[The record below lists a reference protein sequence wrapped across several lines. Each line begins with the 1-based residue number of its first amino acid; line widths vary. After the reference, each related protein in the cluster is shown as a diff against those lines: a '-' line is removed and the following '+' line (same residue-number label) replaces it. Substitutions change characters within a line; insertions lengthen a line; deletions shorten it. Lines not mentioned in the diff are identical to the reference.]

1 MATYEEIY
9 GKRVKEFNSDP
20 TLDSSYEGQVWYN
33 TGDGVLKS
41 VVNFSAFISGGS
53 LNTQRSQAAGAG
65 TKTAGL
71 TIGGTQPSS
80 TAPSRTNG
88 NKTESYNGL
97 AYTNE
102 TNCPLYKRQGSG
114 LGTQT
119 AALFFGGYDD
129 PQGYEATSAEFD
141 GTNWT
146 SGGTYPSDISNQGG
160 GAGTLTAGWNAGG
173 YVGPPGVTNGTYNY
187 NGTSW
192 TASGNLPYSAQN
204 VTNLGPQTAGMAAGG
219 NKDPGIATEWSF
231 YDGSSWTA
239 QSAVSAPVQ
248 ANAQAGTQSN
258 AILFGGYIT
267 SAYQATCL
275 EWDGSAWATN
285 PASLATRRGSGA
297 SCGVSTSINDGFMS
311 GGDLSETTV
320 YSATEEFNKSI
331 NTITK
336 GAWSSGGVLN
346 TGRLIYGGAGYKES
360 GLVAG
365 GFTSPPAAVRDETE
379 EYNGTTWSEQNNI
392 GTARYENWHV
402 GVQTASLFFG
412 GSYPGG
418 TTGATEEYD
427 GSSWSEQNDLGT
439 ARFTLAGAGTQT
451 AGLAF
456 GGQTPPGVVGNTEEY
471 DGTSWSEQNDMST
484 ARRYLMG
491 FGIQTAAVA
500 CGGGFPSGVTTT
512 EEYNGSS
519 WTTGGALNT
528 AKQRGA
534 AGGIESDGLTFGG
547 GVSPPSPHAVV
558 EGYDGTSWSNFPST
572 SNSKFNTGGGSTT
585 TSTGSY
591 MCGGRPGYVTSTEE
605 FTGTTETVTSKT
617 LTTS

>member
-9 GKRVKEFNSDP
+9 GKRVKEFDSDP

-41 VVNFSAFISGGS
+41 VVSFSAFISGGT
-53 LNTQRSQAAGAG
+53 LNTTRSQLSGAG
-65 TKTAGL
+65 TNTSAL
-71 TIGGTQPSS
+71 AVGGTPSSS

-88 NKTESYNGL
+88 NKTEEYNGL
-97 AYTNE
+97 AYTNQ
-102 TNCPLYKRQGSG
+102 TDCPLYKRQGSVF
-114 LGTQT
+114 GTQT

-129 PQGYEATSAEFD
+129 PQGYEATSAEYD
-141 GTNWT
+141 GSSWT
-146 SGGTYPSDISNQGG
+146 SGGSYPSDISNGSGG
-160 GAGTLTAGWNAGG
+160 GAGTQTAGWNAGG
-173 YVGPPGVTNGTYNY
+173 YNG
-187 NGTSW
+187 S
-192 TASGNLPYSAQN
+192 
-204 VTNLGPQTAGMAAGG
+204 TNLNTTYEY
-219 NKDPGIATEWSF
+219 N
-231 YDGSSWTA
+231 GSSWTA
-239 QSAVSAPVQ
+239 GGDLSWSGSNMTNWGPLTAGMNAGGNTPPVT
-248 ANAQAGTQSN
+248 ANFAFYDGTSWTNQTDLSQPATQNGQAGTQSN
-258 AILFGGYIT
+258 AILFGGHLTT
-267 SAYQATCL
+267 SYVATCI

-285 PASLATRRGSGA
+285 PASLATRRAGSA
-297 SCGVSTSINDGFMS
+297 SCGVSTSINDGFMA

-320 YSATEEFNKSI
+320 YNATEEFNKSI

-519 WTTGGALNT
+519 WTTGGALST

-534 AGGIESDGLTFGG
+534 AGGIETDGLTFGG

-572 SNSKFNTGGGSTT
+572 ANSKFNTGGGSTT

>member
-9 GKRVKEFNSDP
+9 GKRVKEFDSDP
-20 TLDSSYEGQVWYN
+20 TLDSTYEGQVWYN

-41 VVNFSAFISGGS
+41 VVSFFAFRSGANLPTARDFGTGGGATQNAAWVAGGETGPSVINSTVEYNGFGWTTSGNMGTARIRMALGNCGPETAGIGSGGFI
-53 LNTQRSQAAGAG
+53 AP
-65 TKTAGL
+65 
-71 TIGGTQPSS
+71 PSPIQSIVEEYDGS
-80 TAPSRTNG
+80 T
-88 NKTESYNGL
+88 
-97 AYTNE
+97 
-102 TNCPLYKRQGSG
+102 
-114 LGTQT
+114 
-119 AALFFGGYDD
+119 
-129 PQGYEATSAEFD
+129 
-141 GTNWT
+141 WT
-146 SGGTYPSDISNQGG
+146 SGTSLPASRQFHGGTGPQTDHLILGGPSPATSSLAYNGSAWSSEGSSSEDFAYYGL
-160 GAGTLTAGWNAGG
+160 AGTNSGAALAFYGAD
-173 YVGPPGVTNGTYNY
+173 GPPGTNRTTGEEY

-192 TASGNLPYSAQN
+192 TTVIGTLPNQGNSGQAQG
-204 VTNLGPQTAGMAAGG
+204 TTTAAIFAG
-219 NKDPGIATEWSF
+219 NSTTVRS
-231 YDGSSWTA
+231 YDGTSITLEPAMAQPRGNGYIGGTA
-239 QSAVSAPVQ
+239 TSGITSGGSAPGST
-248 ANAQAGTQSN
+248 AN
-258 AILFGGYIT
+258 
-267 SAYQATCL
+267 
-275 EWDGSAWATN
+275 
-285 PASLATRRGSGA
+285 
-297 SCGVSTSINDGFMS
+297 
-311 GGDLSETTV
+311 
-320 YSATEEFNKSI
+320 TEEFDRSI
-331 NTITK
+331 NTITPA
-336 GAWSSGGVLN
+336 AWSSGGNLN

-418 TTGATEEYD
+418 TTGAVEEYD

-456 GGQTPPGVVGNTEEY
+456 GGQTPPGTVGNTEEY

-519 WTTGGALNT
+519 WTSGGAMTT
-528 AKQRGA
+528 AKQRGG
-534 AGGIESDGLTFGG
+534 AGGIETDGLTFGG

-558 EGYDGTSWSNFPST
+558 EGYDGTAWSIRPST